1 MATLTTPQKLRDLQR
16 ALYQRAKKEPK
27 FRFYALYD
35 KVYRKDVLE
44 HAYALARANGGA
56 PGPDG
61 KSFEQIEMDGVE
73 ELLEGVHEELKTKR
87 YKPGPVRRV
96 YIPKVSGG
104 ERPLGI
110 PNIRDRVVQTAVK
123 LVIEPIFEA
132 DFEEDS
138 FGFRP
143 KRDAHQALE
152 AIEEA
157 LQQGMSWVLDADIE
171 AYFDTIPHDRLMKA
185 VAERVVDGAML
196 ALIKA
201 MLEAPVV
208 DDRDDGRPRRSRR
221 GTPQGGVISPLLA
234 NVYLHLV
241 DRNFKRKTEK
251 GVLCGRLIRYADD
264 LVVMTPHQPTEER
277 RWLEKLLGR
286 LGLKLHSEKTRQ
298 LDARK
303 EDFVFLGHELR
314 WRYGRKLYLD
324 ISAKAL
330 RRIRDELRART
341 RHFGQSLPDTVKAL
355 NAYIRGARQYFR
367 NVVRRRLAKL
377 DRFVLERVARWW
389 SRKHSRSRPA
399 WSLVQAGAL
408 WTEHGLERWYTPR
421 PTPARRKP
429 AR

>member
-1 MATLTTPQKLRDLQR
+1 MATLTTPQKLQDLQR
-16 ALYQRAKKEPK
+16 ALYQRAKKEPG

-44 HAYALARANGGA
+44 HAYALAKANGGA

-61 KSFEQIEMDGVE
+61 TTFEQIETSGVE
-73 ELLEGVHEELKTKR
+73 KLLEELHEELKAKR

-96 YIPKVSGG
+96 YIPKLNGR

-110 PNIRDRVVQTAVK
+110 PNIRDRVVQTAAK
-123 LVIEPIFEA
+123 LVLEPIFEA
-132 DFEEDS
+132 DFEGDS

-157 LQQGMSWVLDADIE
+157 LQQGMHWVLDADIE

-185 VAERVVDGAML
+185 VAERIVDGAML

-201 MLEAPVV
+201 FLEAPII
-208 DDRDDGRPRRSRR
+208 DERDDGRPRRNRQ

-241 DRNFKRKTEK
+241 DRNFKGKTEK
-251 GVLCGRLIRYADD
+251 GVLRGRLIRYADD
-264 LVVMTPHQPTEER
+264 LVVMSPHPPTRER
-277 RWLEKLLGR
+277 RWLEALLGR
-286 LGLKLHSEKTRQ
+286 LGLKLHPEKTRQ
-298 LDARK
+298 LDARE

-314 WRYGRKLYLD
+314 WRYGSRLYLD

-330 RRIRDELRART
+330 QRIRQELRNRT
-341 RHFGQSLPDTVKAL
+341 RHYGRSLPETVKAL
-355 NAYIRGARQYFR
+355 NVYIRGARQYFHK
-367 NVVRRRLAKL
+367 VVRRRLSKL
-377 DRFVLERVARWW
+377 DRFVTERVARWW
-389 SRKHSRSRPA
+389 SRKHSHSGPA
-399 WSLVQAGAL
+399 WSLVRDGAL
-408 WTEHGLERWYTPR
+408 WTEHGLERWHIR
-421 PTPARRKP
+421 RALPAPSRS